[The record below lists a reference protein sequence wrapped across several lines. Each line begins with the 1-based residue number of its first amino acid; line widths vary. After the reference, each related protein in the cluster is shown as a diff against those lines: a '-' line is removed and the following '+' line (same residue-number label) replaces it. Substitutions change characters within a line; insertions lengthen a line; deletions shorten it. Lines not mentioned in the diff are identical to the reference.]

1 MLCVFKILLVVAF
14 DVLEFLMFVL
24 HHFVFSFVVS
34 AIRRLEKSARGMMCR
49 AHCHRGPHWTDTQTE
64 LCDVMCVNKMAFDF
78 GGAV

>member
-49 AHCHRGPHWTDTQTE
+49 AHCHRGPLDRYP
-64 LCDVMCVNKMAFDF
+64 D
-78 GGAV
+78 